1 MVKRWGG
8 WTTIMMISY
17 SYKQDGLFQC
27 PAVRGTSGTKYSTGR
42 SGNTGEVVNK
52 RRMRAR
58 REGNK
63 FRSMSGWR
71 KIGCA
76 GVVVTRLTSVRKF
89 AYSEKKLLTEWNCW
103 RNLLTISK
111 SIVSR
116 NLLTKF
122 AYWEIKFAYG
132 DCLFYV
138 KTYQFSNT

>member
-1 MVKRWGG
+1 
-8 WTTIMMISY
+8 
-17 SYKQDGLFQC
+17 
-27 PAVRGTSGTKYSTGR
+27 
-42 SGNTGEVVNK
+42 
-52 RRMRAR
+52 MRAR

-89 AYSEKKLLTEWNCW
+89 AYSEKKIAYGMKLLTEFAF
-103 RNLLTISK
+103 TISK